1 MSVRLK
7 LFLPLKNKIC
17 ISATMQYLINV
28 SCFVN
33 VPLANAIE
41 IYLYLYCDDIL
52 LWTLGVLLTFLQK
65 VGHFGDFL
73 SSEAMF
79 FREL

>member
-1 MSVRLK
+1 
-7 LFLPLKNKIC
+7 
-17 ISATMQYLINV
+17 MQYLINV

-33 VPLANAIE
+33 VLLANAIE

-52 LWTLGVLLTFLQK
+52 LWTLGVLLTSLQK
-65 VGHFGDFL
+65 VGHFCDFL
-73 SSEAMF
+73 SSEAIF